1 MEVIAV
7 EAATVYP
14 ANIAPPATALKTL
27 TTATALETLTTAA
40 ATVSLHKNKPAIV
53 GLNRSVGRS
62 YVAVRCE
69 RYHRPCSGAAH
80 ERQDGHEQH

>member
-7 EAATVYP
+7 EAAAVCP
-14 ANIAPPATALKTL
+14 ANIAPPATALETL
-27 TTATALETLTTAA
+27 STAAALETLTAA
-40 ATVSLHKNKPAIV
+40 ATASLHKNKPAIV